1 MDDDDGDTVN
11 DDGCDGEEQPYSL
24 QRHDNIHVVMTR
36 LNGKED
42 HCCYNHLLHY
52 CCCMDDDC
60 TTMVV
65 VVRAVPSCGFD
76 WKVVEEVACYA

>member
-11 DDGCDGEEQPYSL
+11 DDGCDGEEQPSL

-65 VVRAVPSCGFD
+65 VVRAVPSFGFD